1 MKIGILAIQ
10 GDFELHRKAL
20 SSLSVDSLFV
30 RSSKDLDNIRAL
42 ILPGGESTTMSL
54 LMNKFSL
61 FNSIKKFSNYFN
73 LFGTCA
79 GAILMSADSGDKKV
93 NNLGVIDVFS
103 KRNSWGAQ
111 IDSFSD
117 FIDLNKDEIL
127 SDKFY
132 ATFIRGPRFSKV
144 SKDCK
149 VIGHYKNEPV
159 LIRNDKHLISSF
171 HPEIGKDL
179 SVYKYFINMINE

>member
-54 LMNKFSL
+54 LMNKFNL
-61 FNSIKKFSNYFN
+61 FNS
-73 LFGTCA
+73 
-79 GAILMSADSGDKKV
+79 
-93 NNLGVIDVFS
+93 
-103 KRNSWGAQ
+103 
-111 IDSFSD
+111 

>member
-20 SSLSVDSLFV
+20 TSLSVDSLFV

-54 LMNKFSL
+54 LMNKFDL
-61 FNSIKKFSNYFN
+61 FNSIKITNNFN

-79 GAILMSADSGDKKV
+79 GAIMMSADSGDQKV
-93 NNLGVIDVFS
+93 KNLGVINVFS
-103 KRNSWGAQ
+103 ERNSWGAQ

-117 FIDLNKDEIL
+117 FINRK
-127 SDKFY
+127 
-132 ATFIRGPRFSKV
+132 R
-144 SKDCK
+144 
-149 VIGHYKNEPV
+149 
-159 LIRNDKHLISSF
+159 
-171 HPEIGKDL
+171 
-179 SVYKYFINMINE
+179 

>member
-20 SSLSVDSLFV
+20 TSLSINSSFV
-30 RSSKDLDNIRAL
+30 RSSKDLDDIKAL

-54 LMNKFSL
+54 LMNKFDL
-61 FNSIKKFSNYFN
+61 FNSIRKFSDNFN

-79 GAILMSADSGDKKV
+79 GAILMSAGSGDQKV
-93 NNLGVIDVFS
+93 KNLGLINVFT

-117 FIDLNKDEIL
+117 IINLSKNEIL

-149 VIGHYKNEPV
+149 VIGRYKNEPV

-179 SVYKYFINMINE
+179 SIHKYFINMINE

>member
-20 SSLSVDSLFV
+20 TSLSINSSFV
-30 RSSKDLDNIRAL
+30 RSSKDLDDIKAL

-54 LMNKFSL
+54 LMNKFDL
-61 FNSIKKFSNYFN
+61 FNSIRKFSDNFN

-79 GAILMSADSGDKKV
+79 GAILMSAGSGDQKV
-93 NNLGVIDVFS
+93 KNLGLINVFT

-117 FIDLNKDEIL
+117 IINLSKNEIL

-132 ATFIRGPRFSKV
+132 ATFIRGPRFLKV

-149 VIGHYKNEPV
+149 VIGRYKNEPV

-179 SVYKYFINMINE
+179 SIHKYFINMINE